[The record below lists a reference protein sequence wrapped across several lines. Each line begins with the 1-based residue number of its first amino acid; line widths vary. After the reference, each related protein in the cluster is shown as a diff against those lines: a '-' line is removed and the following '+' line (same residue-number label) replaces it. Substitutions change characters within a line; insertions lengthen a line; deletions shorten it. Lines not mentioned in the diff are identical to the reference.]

1 MGNEQRIIFDSF
13 SLDLV
18 NECLWQGSKA
28 IKLRPKAFAVLNYL
42 LERPG
47 QLVTKEELLNSIWPE
62 TFVSDAVLK
71 VTIRQLREALD
82 DDPKSSRFIET
93 AHRRG
98 YRFIG
103 QIAESEQVTPNQE
116 VGSVRTIPS
125 SHLPAEDSCWGFVGR
140 DEALTRMRSWLQK
153 MLEGERQ
160 IIFVTGEAGIGK
172 TALVDTFVR
181 SIASD
186 RRIRIGRGQ
195 CLEQYGTGEAYLP
208 LLEAIGRLCREQA
221 HVVDVLHAHAP
232 MWLLQMPSLVS
243 ASDRELLNRGISGAT
258 RERMLREIGE
268 ALEALTSEQPLVL
281 ILEDLHW
288 SDYSTL
294 DLISYLA
301 TQRQPAHL
309 MLIGTYRTAELI
321 VSGHPLKAVKQEL
334 LAKQQC
340 EELPLQYL
348 NEDAVGKYL
357 SIRFPG
363 NRFPDGLATLIHE
376 RTEGNPLFMVNA
388 VDFLVAEGLIVE
400 HETRWELVVEIE
412 KVEVGVP
419 DSIKQMIEKQLDHLD
434 AEKQRTLEAASVAG
448 AEFST
453 LAVVAGL
460 GEDRALVEARCDELA
475 RRHQFIQDRGV
486 QELPNGEASTR
497 YGFIHALYQNILYE
511 RMSASRLVQLHRRIG
526 ERGEDVYRENAGE
539 IAAELAMHFDRGR
552 DYKRAAK
559 HFQQAADN
567 AIRRFAYRE
576 AVGLARRGLE
586 LLRKLPDTAER
597 AEQELLMQLTLGV
610 PLIATEG
617 YAAPDVG
624 SVYLKARELCQQLGG
639 TADVSEV
646 LWGLRTYYTLRA
658 EFATAREI
666 AEEFL
671 RLAERLS
678 YPGLA
683 MRGHWAMEII
693 FFHLGEFTLALEHY
707 EKALSFYDPKHYL
720 DDAFLYVQNPGVAMR
735 CFAAW
740 SLWFLG
746 QPEQALER
754 IQEALR
760 LARELS
766 EPHGLAQALFFA
778 AVLHQLRREERKAQE
793 NAEAAI
799 AVSREHG
806 LALYQ
811 AMSTATRGW
820 ALILQERQEEGIQQM
835 GEGLAA
841 HRLTGAEVIL
851 PHFLAGLVEAFAKT
865 RQVDEGLRVL
875 EEALAVVH
883 RNGERYYL
891 AELYRIKGDLILLQ
905 ATDRGLSRA
914 ARSGVPVLEAR
925 RSEVAEAEACF
936 HQSIKIARQQKAK
949 SWELRAGMSLARLYQ
964 DQNKRAEAHGLLE
977 PIYNKFTEG
986 FDTADLREAKAL
998 LDELSKSGADMNRRR
1013 PNLN

>member
-1 MGNEQRIIFDSF
+1 MGNEQRIIFDPF

-71 VTIRQLREALD
+71 VMIRQLREALD
-82 DDPKSSRFIET
+82 DDPKSPRFIET

-125 SHLPAEDSCWGFVGR
+125 SHLPAEDSSWGFVGR

-363 NRFPDGLATLIHE
+363 NRFPDGLARLIHE

-511 RMSASRLVQLHRRIG
+511 RISASRLVQLHRRIG
-526 ERGEDVYRENAGE
+526 ERGEDVYGENAGE

-624 SVYLKARELCQQLGG
+624 SVYLKARELCEQLGG
-639 TADVSEV
+639 TADLSEV
-646 LWGLRTYYTLRA
+646 LWGLRTYHTLRA

-707 EKALSFYDPKHYL
+707 EKALSFYDPTHYL

-746 QPEQALER
+746 QPQQALER

-778 AVLHQLRREERKAQE
+778 AILHQLRREERKAQE

-820 ALILQERQEEGIQQM
+820 ALILQERQEEAIEQM
-835 GEGLAA
+835 GEGLTD
-841 HRLTGAEVIL
+841 HRLAGAEVLL
-851 PHFLAGLVEAFAKT
+851 PHFLALLVEAFAKT
-865 RQVDEGLRVL
+865 GQVEEGLRIL

-925 RSEVAEAEACF
+925 RSDVAGAEACF

-964 DQNKRAEAHGLLE
+964 NQNKRAEAHGLLE

>member
-71 VTIRQLREALD
+71 VMIRQLREALD
-82 DDPKSSRFIET
+82 DDPKSPRFIET

-125 SHLPAEDSCWGFVGR
+125 SHLPAEDSSWGFVGR

-363 NRFPDGLATLIHE
+363 NRFPDGLARLIHE

-511 RMSASRLVQLHRRIG
+511 RISASRLVQLHRRIG
-526 ERGEDVYRENAGE
+526 ERGEDVYGENAGE

-624 SVYLKARELCQQLGG
+624 SVYLKARELCEQLGG
-639 TADVSEV
+639 TADLSEV
-646 LWGLRTYYTLRA
+646 LWGLRTYHTLRA

-746 QPEQALER
+746 QPQQALER

-778 AVLHQLRREERKAQE
+778 ALGPDLTR
-793 NAEAAI
+793 
-799 AVSREHG
+799 
-806 LALYQ
+806 
-811 AMSTATRGW
+811 ATG
-820 ALILQERQEEGIQQM
+820 GS
-835 GEGLAA
+835 
-841 HRLTGAEVIL
+841 
-851 PHFLAGLVEAFAKT
+851 
-865 RQVDEGLRVL
+865 D
-875 EEALAVVH
+875 
-883 RNGERYYL
+883 
-891 AELYRIKGDLILLQ
+891 
-905 ATDRGLSRA
+905 
-914 ARSGVPVLEAR
+914 
-925 RSEVAEAEACF
+925 
-936 HQSIKIARQQKAK
+936 
-949 SWELRAGMSLARLYQ
+949 
-964 DQNKRAEAHGLLE
+964 
-977 PIYNKFTEG
+977 
-986 FDTADLREAKAL
+986 
-998 LDELSKSGADMNRRR
+998 
-1013 PNLN
+1013 

>member
-1 MGNEQRIIFDSF
+1 
-13 SLDLV
+13 
-18 NECLWQGSKA
+18 
-28 IKLRPKAFAVLNYL
+28 
-42 LERPG
+42 
-47 QLVTKEELLNSIWPE
+47 
-62 TFVSDAVLK
+62 
-71 VTIRQLREALD
+71 
-82 DDPKSSRFIET
+82 
-93 AHRRG
+93 
-98 YRFIG
+98 
-103 QIAESEQVTPNQE
+103 
-116 VGSVRTIPS
+116 
-125 SHLPAEDSCWGFVGR
+125 
-140 DEALTRMRSWLQK
+140 

-511 RMSASRLVQLHRRIG
+511 RISASRLVQLHRRIG
-526 ERGEDVYRENAGE
+526 ERGEDVYGENAGE

-646 LWGLRTYYTLRA
+646 LWGLRTYHTLRA

-707 EKALSFYDPKHYL
+707 EKALSFYDPTHYL

-746 QPEQALER
+746 QPQQALER

-820 ALILQERQEEGIQQM
+820 ALILQERQEEGIEQM